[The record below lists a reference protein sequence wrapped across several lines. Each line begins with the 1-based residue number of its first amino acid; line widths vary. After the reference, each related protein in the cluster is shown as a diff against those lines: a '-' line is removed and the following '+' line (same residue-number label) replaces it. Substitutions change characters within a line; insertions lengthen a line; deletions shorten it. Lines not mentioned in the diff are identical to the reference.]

1 MTEAKHT
8 NALIHETSPYLLG
21 HAHNPVQWYPW
32 AEEALR
38 RAREEDKPILLSIG
52 YSACHWCHVM
62 ERESFEN
69 EAIARLMNENFV
81 NIKVDREERPDLD
94 AIYMNAVQMM
104 TGSGGWPMTVFL
116 TPDQVPFYGGTYFPP
131 EDRHGMPGFPRLLAG
146 VAQAYRERREQVF
159 GSAAAIAAELRKN
172 EAAEFAATPLEAELL
187 DKAVA
192 NLMAGYDSEHGGFG
206 SAPKFPP
213 SMSLAFLLRSHVRT
227 REERGGR
234 LLAAVEETLGKMACG
249 GIYDQLGGGFHRYS
263 VDQRWLVPHFEKML
277 YDNAL
282 LSRIYV
288 DAYRVTG
295 KPLYRRVAEETLDYV
310 LREMTSPEGGFYSTQ
325 DADSEGHE
333 GKFFVWTPAEVS
345 AVMGEGD
352 AEAFCA
358 YYDITPEGNF
368 EGKNILNVPR
378 PAGQV
383 ARLLRL
389 DEAELGRIV
398 ERGRRLLFAEREK
411 RVKPARDDKI
421 LAAWNGLMLRSLAEG
436 ANALGRADYRA
447 AAILNAE
454 FVLSRR
460 ARDGRLLRTCRG
472 TEAKLDAYLEDYAAL
487 VDALVSLYEATF
499 DPRWLDE
506 AERLAEV
513 LIEKFWDGQRGG
525 FYFTASDHE
534 ALISRPK
541 DLYDNATPSGNSL
554 ACCGLL
560 RLSKLTAQEGWA
572 KCATRILEMAA
583 LPMSRHPSAF
593 GNLLCALDFTLSRPR
608 EIAVAGDP
616 ASRETQLLL
625 DEIFRRY
632 LPNTVVACGS
642 GDRPA
647 LIQGRPPVDGKPAAY
662 VCRNYTCRA
671 PVTTAAEL
679 GALLDAP

>member
-1 MTEAKHT
+1 MTEATHT

-21 HAHNPVQWYPW
+21 HAHNPVQWFPW
-32 AEEALR
+32 SEEALR

-146 VAQAYRERREQVF
+146 VAQAYRERREQVL

-172 EAAEFAATPLEAELL
+172 EAAEFAGTPLEPELL
-187 DKAVA
+187 DQAVA
-192 NLMAGYDSEHGGFG
+192 NLMTGYDSEHGGFG

-213 SMSLAFLLRSHVRT
+213 SMSLTFLLRSHVRT
-227 REERGGR
+227 REGRGGR

-333 GKFFVWTPAEVS
+333 GKFFVWTPAEVA

-352 AEAFCA
+352 AEAFSA
-358 YYDITPEGNF
+358 YYDVTPEGNF

-398 ERGRRLLFAEREK
+398 ERGRRLLFAEREG
-411 RVKPARDDKI
+411 RVKP
-421 LAAWNGLMLRSLAEG
+421 
-436 ANALGRADYRA
+436 
-447 AAILNAE
+447 
-454 FVLSRR
+454 
-460 ARDGRLLRTCRG
+460 
-472 TEAKLDAYLEDYAAL
+472 
-487 VDALVSLYEATF
+487 
-499 DPRWLDE
+499 
-506 AERLAEV
+506 
-513 LIEKFWDGQRGG
+513 
-525 FYFTASDHE
+525 
-534 ALISRPK
+534 
-541 DLYDNATPSGNSL
+541 
-554 ACCGLL
+554 
-560 RLSKLTAQEGWA
+560 
-572 KCATRILEMAA
+572 
-583 LPMSRHPSAF
+583 
-593 GNLLCALDFTLSRPR
+593 
-608 EIAVAGDP
+608 
-616 ASRETQLLL
+616 
-625 DEIFRRY
+625 
-632 LPNTVVACGS
+632 
-642 GDRPA
+642 
-647 LIQGRPPVDGKPAAY
+647 
-662 VCRNYTCRA
+662 
-671 PVTTAAEL
+671 
-679 GALLDAP
+679 